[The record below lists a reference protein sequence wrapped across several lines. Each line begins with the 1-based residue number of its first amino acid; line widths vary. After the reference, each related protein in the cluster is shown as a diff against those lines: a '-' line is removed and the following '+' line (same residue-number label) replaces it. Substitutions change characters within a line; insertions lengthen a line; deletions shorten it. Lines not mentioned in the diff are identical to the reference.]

1 MPAHQR
7 SSTSLP
13 TRTESAGQG
22 LGGRGAGVGNAER
35 VARLLDVASGR
46 DARSVEVVARSG
58 EPGVDL
64 DALDLDAASSDMS
77 ANDLGAVAQGGK
89 AIDPV
94 AKPEPSADGSTPAP
108 RDFVEGIPESISGG
122 ASTQVKRVHANN
134 SARLADATLHVTLSP
149 SQAEELKVFV
159 RNWTQNKARYEV
171 VAARTSMPAALIA
184 ALHWRESSGDFSTY
198 LHQGDPLGKKAV
210 HVPSNIPIFD
220 VWEDAAVHA
229 LTMKNDLRDQL
240 AIDSS
245 TKDAGK
251 LATYSEYYNGL
262 GYHNRE
268 QTSPYAFA
276 GTSAYDKGKYV
287 ADSEF
292 SANTRDRQLG
302 TVVMMDAIDGV
313 EQDLPAT
320 APSGPTGWASLREGR
335 TLSRGARGPLV
346 VELQQ
351 RLGAAGFPAGSDG
364 AFGPTVE
371 KNVKALQKARG
382 LPVDGRVGATTAAA
396 LDPASGR
403 GTTPA
408 PAPALTTPRPDVGG
422 AATPRGARGATGDRR

>member
-1 MPAHQR
+1 MPAYQR
-7 SSTSLP
+7 SSSSIP
-13 TRTESAGQG
+13 TRDAAAGAVG
-22 LGGRGAGVGNAER
+22 PGRSAGVGNAER
-35 VARLLDVASGR
+35 VARLLDVAMGR
-46 DARSVEVVARSG
+46 DARPVDVVARSG
-58 EPGVDL
+58 EPGVDP
-64 DALDLDAASSDMS
+64 DALDVDAEGGGVTAHT
-77 ANDLGAVAQGGK
+77 LGGSGHGGK

-94 AKPEPSADGSTPAP
+94 VAPAPSTDGSTPAP
-108 RDFVEGIPESISGG
+108 PDYVAGIPESISGG
-122 ASTQVKRVHANN
+122 ASTQVKEVHAKNA
-134 SARLADATLHVTLSP
+134 ARLADATLHATLSP
-149 SQAEELKVFV
+149 AQAEELKVFV
-159 RNWTQNKARYEV
+159 RNWNKNKARYQD

-210 HVPSNIPIFD
+210 HVPSDIPIFH

-229 LTMKNDLRDQL
+229 LTMKAGLRDQL
-240 AIDSS
+240 AIDGA

-251 LATYSEYYNGL
+251 LATFSEYYNGL

-276 GTSAYDKGKYV
+276 GTSAYSKGKYV
-287 ADSEF
+287 ADGRF
-292 SANTRDRQLG
+292 SANTKDQQLG

-320 APSGPTGWASLREGR
+320 APSGPTGWASLQEGR

-346 VELQQ
+346 VELQR
-351 RLGAAGFPAGSDG
+351 RLVAAGFPAGSDG

-371 KNVKALQKARG
+371 KNVKAFQKARG
-382 LPVDGRVGATTAAA
+382 LPVDGQVGAGTAAA
-396 LDPASGR
+396 LEPAAGR

-408 PAPALTTPRPDVGG
+408 PAPAPTTPRTTGG
-422 AATPRGARGATGDRR
+422 ATPRASVGPSTPGRR